1 MVKVA
6 VSMGQYQV
14 AAKKCPNITD
24 RGDRVGKMERGRTS
38 MGKDKDKVKMKGGKE
53 EEGSEG
59 SVGVIMRKAISDTRD
74 GIALSVRAGIAETG
88 EGLRKFNASNI
99 GGIFPVSA
107 RGLEGV
113 QNWVILSKQRCV
125 VAGVKVRRGVEVGL
139 KRCRGKADP
148 RAVKEEAI
156 RMARDVVGK
165 STQVRKP

>member
-6 VSMGQYQV
+6 VSMGQYQA
-14 AAKKCPNITD
+14 AAKKGPNITD

-99 GGIFPVSA
+99 GGIFPA
-107 RGLEGV
+107 RGLGLGL
-113 QNWVILSKQRCV
+113 VILSKQRCV